1 MRKSAAEYIREL
13 EARIARL
20 ERTAASIPTL
30 DQIKSEVEREGLSG
44 RGVEIALRRIENDL
58 KVIEAKKILDEA
70 RAAIFQAHQRVR
82 RMNLRPLTDISALYK
97 AMGIRMGENR
107 KLDMMLEA
115 LDNAANASEFGG
127 LENFNA
133 EPKVILK

>member
-70 RAAIFQAHQRVR
+70 RAAIFQAHQRVL